1 MKKLLKEFYNDLS
14 QERTNKMIKVKLDQE
29 DQGDWILITVEVRIV
44 LNILLLKIFSCTLQL
59 MDICYST
66 EWHQFKFKA
75 ITFEDSKF
83 FKVLLIM
90 DNIEQK
96 SKKRKKMYC
105 KGIT

>member
-66 EWHQFKFKA
+66 E
-75 ITFEDSKF
+75 
-83 FKVLLIM
+83 
-90 DNIEQK
+90 
-96 SKKRKKMYC
+96 
-105 KGIT
+105 